1 MAISDRTEI
10 SSAPP
15 VTVRVHRGEAKQT
28 RSRFSYNFRLGRGEE
43 CDIRFTDPRV
53 SSNHAEV
60 FWENGQW
67 WIRDLDS
74 RNGTYHDGTRLTRLA
89 LPRQGKFELA
99 VNGPVVELEI
109 EQVRPKSPPIPQAKP
124 HSAGMTQIAERYFS
138 HDENAQAGDHTRL
151 IRQAF
156 HRERKKQ
163 GKRYK
168 AVLGV
173 VLVVLVAT
181 LGMLYYQTQRVKKL
195 EQLHDTAENLFYTAK
210 TIEVQLSKLLERP
223 DLSSDPQIQEM
234 RRQQRNM
241 ETRYDEF
248 LGELGISREKLSA
261 QDWQIYKVARLFGE
275 CTVSMPK
282 GFVETVKQYIRFWQ
296 SSPLYMRAL
305 ARAQTHGY
313 NTRIQEIMLENGMPP
328 QFFYLALKESGFDKD
343 ICGPETYAGIA
354 KGIWQFI
361 PATAYKYHLR
371 TGPLV
376 DVRRPDKLDERM
388 DFEKSTVAA
397 AHYLHDLY
405 SREAQASGLLVMAC
419 YNWQETRVRD
429 MLSRMPENPRERNF
443 WKLLNRNLIPRETYD
458 YVFYIIAAAVI
469 GENPRLFGFDADNP
483 LKEDRAG

>member
-1 MAISDRTEI
+1 MALSDRTDI

-15 VTVRVHRGEAKQT
+15 VTVRIHRGEAQQS

-43 CDIRFTDPRV
+43 CDIRFTDARV

-60 FWENGQW
+60 FWENSQW

-74 RNGTYHDGTRLTRLA
+74 KNGTFLDGTRLTRLP
-89 LPRQGKFELA
+89 LPHQGKYELA
-99 VNGPVVELEI
+99 PGGPMVELEI
-109 EQVRPKSPPIPQAKP
+109 EQVHPKRSPLVKP
-124 HSAGMTQIAERYFS
+124 PHRAGMTQIAERYFS
-138 HDENAQAGDHTRL
+138 HDGNAQVGEHTRL

-156 HRERKKQ
+156 QRERKKQ

-168 AVLGV
+168 TILSL

-181 LGMLYYQTQRVKKL
+181 LGMLYYQTQRVKRL
-195 EQLHDTAENLFYTAK
+195 EQLHDTAESVFYTAK
-210 TIEVQLSKLLERP
+210 TIEVQLTKVLERP
-223 DLSSDPQIQEM
+223 DLATDPQIQEM
-234 RRQQRNM
+234 RRQQHSM
-241 ETRYDEF
+241 EARYDEF
-248 LGELGISREKLSA
+248 LGELGISKEKLSE
-261 QDWQIYKVARLFGE
+261 QDWEIYKVARLFGE

-282 GFVETVKQYIRFWQ
+282 GFVETVKQYIRHWQ
-296 SSPLYMRAL
+296 NSPLFMRSL
-305 ARAQTHGY
+305 SRAQKFGY
-313 NTRIQEIMLENGMPP
+313 SQRIREIMLENGMPP

-343 ICGPETYAGIA
+343 VCGPETYAGIA
-354 KGIWQFI
+354 KGMWQFI

-376 DVRRPDKLDERM
+376 EVRKPDKLDERQ
-388 DFEKSTVAA
+388 DFEKSTMAA

-405 SREAQASGLLVMAC
+405 SSKAQASGLLVMAC

-429 MLSRMPENPRERNF
+429 MLDRMPENPRERNF

-483 LKEDRAG
+483 LKDDRAG